1 MERNEIVDLIKR
13 ELPVLMLENEEIES
27 FIVRLSRKHF
37 ADRQD
42 TNGRFDQLLE
52 ELKRDREEQSKKW
65 DEQNKKWWKQSKKWD
80 EQDKK
85 WGEQNQKWYLQHEE
99 IMQLSKKID
108 SSIGALG
115 ARWGIASEASFRN
128 GLKAILK
135 DSFGVE
141 VLNIT
146 DYDEEGQVFGR
157 PDQVEL
163 DIIIKDG
170 VLIICEIKSSMSKSD
185 MYIFERKARFYE
197 QRHNR
202 KADRLMVISPMID
215 NRAMDV
221 AKTLQIECYS
231 YANQVSKL

>member
-42 TNGRFDQLLE
+42 TNGRFEQLLD
-52 ELKRDREEQSKKW
+52 ELKRDREEQS
-65 DEQNKKWWKQSKKWD
+65 KKWWKQSKKWD

-85 WGEQNQKWYLQHEE
+85 WEEQNQKWYLQHEE

-163 DIIIKDG
+163 DIIIKDS

-215 NRAMDV
+215 NRAKDV
-221 AKTLQIECYS
+221 AKTLHIECYS
-231 YANQVSKL
+231 YADQVSEL

>member
-42 TNGRFDQLLE
+42 TNGRFDQLLD
-52 ELKRDREEQSKKW
+52 ELKRDREE
-65 DEQNKKWWKQSKKWD
+65 QSKKWD

-99 IMQLSKKID
+99 IMQLTKKND

-135 DSFGVE
+135 ESFGVE

-163 DIIIKDG
+163 DIIIKDS

-215 NRAMDV
+215 NRAKDV
-221 AKTLQIECYS
+221 AKTLHIECYS
-231 YANQVSKL
+231 YADQVSEL

>member
-42 TNGRFDQLLE
+42 TNGRFDQLLD

-65 DEQNKKWWKQSKKWD
+65 WQQSKKWE

-85 WGEQNQKWYLQHEE
+85 WEEQNQKWYLQHEE

-163 DIIIKDG
+163 DVIIKDG

-197 QRHNR
+197 RRHNR

>member
-65 DEQNKKWWKQSKKWD
+65 WKQSKKWD

-85 WGEQNQKWYLQHEE
+85 WEEQNQKWYLQHEE

-141 VLNIT
+141 ILNIT

-170 VLIICEIKSSMSKSD
+170 VLIICEIKSSMNKSD